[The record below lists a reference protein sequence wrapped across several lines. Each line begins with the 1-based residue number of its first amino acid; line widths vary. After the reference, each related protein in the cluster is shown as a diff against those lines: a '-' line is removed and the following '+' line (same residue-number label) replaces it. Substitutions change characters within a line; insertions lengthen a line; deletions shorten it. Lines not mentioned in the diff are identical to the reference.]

1 MRGGFK
7 VFVSG
12 TALVAMTMAG
22 ASTAAA
28 QEPKPAP
35 APQQTPAT
43 PAEQAPADQK
53 PVFPLPQS
61 CQDCDVALITIL
73 INPGSEADFEM
84 VLQKVKES
92 LTKSEKPE
100 RKQQATGW
108 VVFKST
114 TPVQGKTVYI
124 MRIDPIVKGAEYDLM
139 RIIADVFPVE
149 VQEIFTKYK
158 AAFGGRAVTEMKRF
172 MAMQD

>member
-28 QEPKPAP
+28 QEPPAP

-43 PAEQAPADQK
+43 PAEQAPAEK
-53 PVFPLPQS
+53 PVFPLPQK
-61 CQDCDVALITIL
+61 CQDCDVALVTML
-73 INPGSEADFEM
+73 IKGDKTADFEM
-84 VLQKVKES
+84 VLNKVKEA
-92 LTKSEKPE
+92 LAKSEKPE
-100 RKQQATGW
+100 RKQQAAGW
-108 VVFKST
+108 LVFKGNEMD
-114 TPVQGKTVYI
+114 QKGNAIYI

-139 RIIADVFPVE
+139 RIIAEVFPVE
-149 VQEIFTKYK
+149 VQEIFAKYK
-158 AAFGGRAVTEMKRF
+158 DAFAGRGVAEMKRLLP
-172 MAMQD
+172 MQE